1 MWSRRS
7 AIERCR
13 SSATAKILLYKA
25 KLSSSGGTTSLD
37 RRLTTPHVLFN
48 SYISPTHPQCGFL
61 KIQVFRWCGRRA
73 TGRRLSSPKFQLE
86 NGAYFPEL
94 LIFDREKILI
104 DFDGPSSQSIIFDFC
119 IWFTIDFV
127 KNSYLIDPPT
137 TKVSIP
143 CRDYYI
149 AFFSVS
155 AALTYSVTRLG
166 RILPCPVPTWGYF
179 SAFGRARF
187 LMGLWAG
194 YYIKWENDTIFSQK
208 LPKFSTGAGNLGGI

>member
-1 MWSRRS
+1 MVRSESHRR
-7 AIERCR
+7 
-13 SSATAKILLYKA
+13 
-25 KLSSSGGTTSLD
+25 
-37 RRLTTPHVLFN
+37 P
-48 SYISPTHPQCGFL
+48 
-61 KIQVFRWCGRRA
+61 
-73 TGRRLSSPKFQLE
+73 SSPKFQLE

-127 KNSYLIDPPT
+127 KNSYYLIDPPT

-166 RILPCPVPTWGYF
+166 GILPCPLQSYVLPTWGYF

-194 YYIKWENDTIFSQK
+194 YNIKWENDTIFSLK